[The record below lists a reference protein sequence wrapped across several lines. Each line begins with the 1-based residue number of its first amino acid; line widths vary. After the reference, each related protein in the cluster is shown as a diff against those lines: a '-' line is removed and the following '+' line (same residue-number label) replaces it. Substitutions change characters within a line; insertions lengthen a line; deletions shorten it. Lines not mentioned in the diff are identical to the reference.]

1 MAHLYQRFF
10 AVAVAL
16 FSLVSA
22 FAAPSA
28 LKTINT
34 PQGGQIVYGQ
44 VDGAASEAAAMGA
57 VLRAVHNQFGD
68 KPEVGKIFRVHGTS
82 SVAVFFTVVRR
93 SQGNR
98 PWAGMV
104 IASTIAAGHVE
115 AAVISD
121 DAARFGATINPML
134 NQLFG
139 AWHPGGAAPQSAAP
153 ASAPATSKV
162 APLHQYVLPDKS
174 ASASLPEGWKVLP
187 SSGGGTI
194 MTEGPNGEGVSLG
207 FPLRAFNSSDPR
219 VQKTMQWA
227 LEGTGRN
234 TGYAKAL
241 YYPYGQDLAKTFVDL
256 LQMRRGKNGQAPLAM
271 QITKESPLQVS
282 GPMRCAQMSGQMDAH
297 DGKGLLELN
306 SVFCQGQLSPTIASY
321 NNVAYHTAV
330 PVKLAD
336 QERATMGAI
345 MASFTVD
352 MAIVGAE
359 ANAIAAPAI
368 AVIQEVGR
376 RAATQ
381 AADAH
386 AAEDAHNRAVEQ
398 RWDSLDKGH
407 QAFSNYLLEQTVI
420 QDNDLHAHGT
430 VWNQTADEMVKS
442 DPKRYEYVNTP
453 NFWKGID
460 Y

>member
-1 MAHLYQRFF
+1 MAHPYNRFF
-10 AVAVAL
+10 ATAVSL
-16 FSLVSA
+16 FSMASA

-57 VLRAVHNQFGD
+57 VLRTVHDQFGD

-82 SVAVFFTVVRR
+82 SVAVFFTVLRR
-93 SQGNR
+93 NQGNR
-98 PWAGMV
+98 PWAGMA
-104 IASTIAAGHVE
+104 IASTFAAGHIE

-121 DAARFGATINPML
+121 DATRFGATINPML

-139 AWHPGGAAPQSAAP
+139 AWRPAGSAPPSAATASTTP
-153 ASAPATSKV
+153 ASKI

-174 ASASLPEGWKVLP
+174 AAVSLPEGWKVLP
-187 SSGGGTI
+187 GSGGGTI

-227 LEGTGRN
+227 LQGTGRN

-241 YYPYGQDLAKTFVDL
+241 YYPYGGDLAKTFVDL
-256 LQMRRGKNGQAPLAM
+256 LQMRRSKTGEAPLSM
-271 QITKESPLQVS
+271 QITKENSVQVS
-282 GPMRCAQMSGQMDAH
+282 GSMRCAQMSGEMDAH
-297 DGKGLLELN
+297 DGKGLLEFN
-306 SVFCQGQLSPTIASY
+306 SVFCQGPLSPTIGSY

-330 PVKLAD
+330 PIKLAD

-359 ANAIAAPAI
+359 ASAIAAPAI
-368 AVIQEVGR
+368 GAIHEVGR
-376 RAATQ
+376 RAAAQ

-386 AAEDAHNRAVEQ
+386 AANDAHNRAVEQ
-398 RWDSLDKGH
+398 RWDSLAKGN
-407 QAFSNYLLEQTVI
+407 QAFSNYLLDQTVI

-430 VWNQTADEMVKS
+430 VWNQTADAMVR
-442 DPKRYEYVNTP
+442 DNPQRYEYVNTP